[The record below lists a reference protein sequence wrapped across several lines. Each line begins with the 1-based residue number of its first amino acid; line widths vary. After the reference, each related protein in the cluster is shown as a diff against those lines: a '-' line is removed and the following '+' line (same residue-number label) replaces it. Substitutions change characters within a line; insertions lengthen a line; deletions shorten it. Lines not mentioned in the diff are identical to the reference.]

1 MWMYSENAPLSEG
14 CFELLNIEWCVT
26 VTVISIK
33 KVCILIFRGDAEIS
47 INALTL
53 SVITQL

>member
-1 MWMYSENAPLSEG
+1 MYSENAPLSEG
-14 CFELLNIEWCVT
+14 CFELLNIKCCVT

-53 SVITQL
+53 RVIIQL